1 MIIHDLQFLKSIR
14 DPLIIVD
21 NHFKILYINKN
32 GAAIYGKRHD
42 HLVGEKC
49 HKLFH
54 NSSSPCISC
63 PIEPVFVK
71 EKTQVSEKWVTLA
84 DGRKKCGEIRAYPVF
99 DEQDKVIAVTSIIVD
114 ITDKKPNQK
123 SGHPDEFNNPSHIK
137 FDLSKR
143 ETQILDLISK
153 GYTNPDI
160 SHDLCISINT
170 VKTHI
175 VNIFNKIGVSD
186 RTQAAII
193 ALKLNLI

>member
-21 NHFKILYINKN
+21 DHFKILYINKN

-71 EKTQVSEKWVTLA
+71 KKTIVSEKWVTLP
-84 DGRKKCGEIRAYPVF
+84 DGRKKCGELRAYPVF
-99 DEQDKVIAVTSIIVD
+99 DEQDKVIAVTTIIVD
-114 ITDKKPNQK
+114 ITDKKTAQ
-123 SGHPDEFNNPSHIK
+123 PDQFNNSSHIK

-160 SHDLCISINT
+160 SQDLCISINT